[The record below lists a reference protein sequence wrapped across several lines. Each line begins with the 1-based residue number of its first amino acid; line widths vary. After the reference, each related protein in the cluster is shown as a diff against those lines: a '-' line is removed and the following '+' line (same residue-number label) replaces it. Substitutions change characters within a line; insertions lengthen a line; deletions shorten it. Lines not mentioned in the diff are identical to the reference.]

1 MPPPRQLLMPHPEPL
16 PAARRRSTRTAVLA
30 VAVAL
35 VTLAAGCSNEEPPD
49 WLVEQAGPTTT
60 TSSTSTT
67 LVPPTTTTPEG
78 PGAGEDVLAI
88 DLQPGSCIADA
99 AAFTGQEV
107 RVITHATVVPCGQP
121 HQAEVYARARLE
133 GGDRARFPGIN
144 RLRRQAQQLCRDRFR
159 PFVGLPWTRSELEI
173 AALWPSPRSWE
184 QGDRLVVCAVFRLDG
199 APLTGTARD
208 ARI

>member
-1 MPPPRQLLMPHPEPL
+1 MRHRRPL
-16 PAARRRSTRTAVLA
+16 SITAVV
-30 VAVAL
+30 VAV
-35 VTLAAGCSNEEPPD
+35 VTLAAGCSDEEPPD
-49 WLVEQAGPTTT
+49 WLVERAAPTTT
-60 TSSTSTT
+60 TVVTTTT
-67 LVPPTTTTPEG
+67 LAPTTTVPAG
-78 PGAGEDVLAI
+78 GGAGEEVLAI
-88 DLQPGSCIADA
+88 DLEPGSCIEDA

-107 RVITHATVVPCGQP
+107 RVITRATVVPCGRP
-121 HQAEVYARARLE
+121 HQAEVYARAQLE

-159 PFVGLPWTRSELEI
+159 PFVGIPWTRSELEI

-199 APLTGTARD
+199 APLTGTARN